1 MLKWKLND
9 KVVIKDMKCLGT
21 IVGVDDENPY
31 ASLPYL
37 VSYINGWEDNEDW
50 FQEDDLMEILP
61 QEEKRATLPEAKYE
75 LYPCPIDIDGY
86 LADQTNPK
94 FIRHKELCDQMHEIY
109 KKKNLDYG
117 DSFSKSIE
125 KWGFIAAMVRMED
138 KFNRLTSL
146 LGKPEA
152 ERKVK
157 DESII
162 DTLLDLSAYAM
173 MTAMEF
179 EMREKK

>member
-1 MLKWKLND
+1 
-9 KVVIKDMKCLGT
+9 
-21 IVGVDDENPY
+21 
-31 ASLPYL
+31 
-37 VSYINGWEDNEDW
+37 
-50 FQEDDLMEILP
+50 
-61 QEEKRATLPEAKYE
+61 
-75 LYPCPIDIDGY
+75 
-86 LADQTNPK
+86 
-94 FIRHKELCDQMHEIY
+94 MHEIY

-179 EMREKK
+179 EMREKE